1 MFIKKVL
8 FLLGNRKRKL
18 PILIL
23 LFIFS
28 SFLDV
33 LGVGLIIPY
42 MSFVVNPSILDENS
56 SFQFFTSF
64 FSNKD
69 YVLLYMSLILI
80 LVFTIK
86 TFSAIY
92 INRKILKFSLDF
104 GVELRSLLMKSFQ
117 NLPYSIYTQ
126 RNSSEY
132 VYRIQNHTDQVS
144 QQTLQS
150 ILRVISEGLI
160 TSMLFLFLVITSGG
174 LVFYL
179 IIFLGLIVF
188 AYDRIFRNKI
198 KLMGQK
204 VTESS
209 TNMVRGI
216 YEGMSGFKEIK
227 VLGKQHF
234 FYDKVHENSR
244 VYADVKLQHKII
256 STVPRFFM
264 ELILVSVVVFLVM
277 AFSIS
282 GKSTINALPI
292 ISAFAVASLRLMPS
306 ISQIIASTTQI
317 RFGKHAVDLLF
328 KDVKSFDNLMENSFT
343 NSDNKIFKSFE
354 LKNVTYSYPKISEPA
369 INNIS
374 IRIANGDTIGIIG
387 SSGSG
392 KTTLIDIL
400 LGLLIPDK
408 GSIIYNQNPLRDNLN
423 NWTQQVAYLP
433 QQVFLI
439 DDSIER
445 NIALGVEDE
454 NIDKKYVDLA
464 IKKSKLSDLIESL
477 PEGINTNIGENGI
490 RLSGGQR
497 QRIALAR
504 SFYHNRNVLVLDES
518 TSALDQETER
528 EIVKEMQDLK
538 GDKTMIVIA
547 HRINTLEHC
556 DIIYRIEKGQI
567 IFSGSYDQI
576 IANNS

>member
-1 MFIKKVL
+1 MFLKKVL
-8 FLLGNRKRKL
+8 FLLANRKRKL
-18 PILIL
+18 PFLIL

-42 MSFVVNPSILDENS
+42 MSFVVNPSILSQNPRFMVFSEFVGNQENI
-56 SFQFFTSF
+56 
-64 FSNKD
+64 
-69 YVLLYMSLILI
+69 LLYMSLILI
-80 LVFTIK
+80 LVFAIK
-86 TFSAIY
+86 TFSAIF

-104 GVELRSLLMKSFQ
+104 GVELRSLLMKSYQ
-117 NLPYSIYTQ
+117 NLPYNIYTQ

-179 IIFLGLIVF
+179 IVFLGLIVF
-188 AYDRIFRNKI
+188 AYDRIFQNKI

-204 VTESS
+204 VNESS
-209 TNMVRGI
+209 TRMIRGI
-216 YEGMSGFKEIK
+216 YEGMGGFKEIK

-244 VYADVKLQHKII
+244 VYANVKLQHKII
-256 STVPRFFM
+256 STMPRFFM
-264 ELILVSVVVFLVM
+264 ELILVSVVVFLVLS
-277 AFSIS
+277 FSLS
-282 GKSTINALPI
+282 GESTIDALPI

-306 ISQIIASTTQI
+306 ISQIIASSIQI
-317 RFGKHAVDLLF
+317 RFGKHAVDLLC
-328 KDVKSFDNLMENSFT
+328 KDIKSFDKILN
-343 NSDNKIFKSFE
+343 NKLKNINNNIFKSFE
-354 LKNVTYSYPKISEPA
+354 LKNVTYTYPKTIQPA
-369 INNIS
+369 IKNVSIKIS
-374 IRIANGDTIGIIG
+374 NGDTIGIIG

-400 LGLLIPDK
+400 LGLLTPNEGDISYNDK
-408 GSIIYNQNPLRDNLN
+408 PFKDNLN
-423 NWTQQVAYLP
+423 NWTKQVAYLP

-454 NIDKKYVDLA
+454 NIDKIFVDLA
-464 IKKSKLSDLIESL
+464 VKKSRLSELIKSL
-477 PEGINTNIGENGI
+477 PEGISTDIGENGI

-504 SFYHNRNVLVLDES
+504 SFYHNRNILVLDES

-528 EIVKEMQDLK
+528 EIVDEMKALK

-547 HRINTLEHC
+547 HRLNTLQHC
-556 DIIYRIEKGQI
+556 DIIYRIEKGEI
-567 IFSGSYDQI
+567 VSSGSYKDI
-576 IANNS
+576 IDI